1 MGDTNGDARMDV
13 DGPQPGPSGA
23 SSRQPVARA
32 SSLPPF
38 LNASKTTVGYVY
50 STLMMTHTNTRGHHE
65 EQPDRISRIF
75 NLLKD
80 SDCLTKMRRL
90 PIRPVAREE
99 ALLVHSEAL
108 WEKIMAIQCRRPFT
122 MQTVYRLLRL
132 VQLCPKRIS
141 LTLLPTTTSF
151 LFMYTQ
157 RHPTVRN

>member
-1 MGDTNGDARMDV
+1 MFLCSSGDHWFSYIQTTAHLNPRAR
-13 DGPQPGPSGA
+13 
-23 SSRQPVARA
+23 SSRERNGRYQRRCANGRRWSSARTVRCIPRQLVARA
-32 SSLPPF
+32 SSLPPI
-38 LNASKTTVGYVY
+38 LNPSNTTVGYVY

-108 WEKIMAIQCRRPFT
+108 WEKIMAIQCRNFLT
-122 MQTVYRLLRL
+122 MQ
-132 VQLCPKRIS
+132 
-141 LTLLPTTTSF
+141 
-151 LFMYTQ
+151 
-157 RHPTVRN
+157 

>member
-1 MGDTNGDARMDV
+1 MGDTNGDVQMDV

-23 SSRQPVARA
+23 SPRQLVARA
-32 SSLPPF
+32 SSLPPI
-38 LNASKTTVGYVY
+38 LNPSNTTVGYVY

-108 WEKIMAIQCRRPFT
+108 WEKIMAIQCRNFLT
-122 MQTVYRLLRL
+122 MQ
-132 VQLCPKRIS
+132 
-141 LTLLPTTTSF
+141 
-151 LFMYTQ
+151 
-157 RHPTVRN
+157 